1 MAPTWSMLRLWI
13 ASSWKK
19 LSAPLRR
26 ISGVTGHG
34 SGAVTHCF
42 PLYFWPF
49 FCPSCKLLSPTDV
62 KDSWINGASFL
73 IIIPAVAQNVVNRS
87 ELTLTHAYVLDP
99 KPESIILTMA
109 ASLKLPL
116 SLPVSMNPIALDLFN
131 REQPMNNTIAKVYL
145 PHTMIKGP
153 TTLGVTNT
161 PTLLDPEQWYNFVWK
176 AVHQAHP
183 PLSVR
188 GSTNAFLGELKNH
201 IKLNKDIPQTGR

>member
-1 MAPTWSMLRLWI
+1 
-13 ASSWKK
+13 
-19 LSAPLRR
+19 
-26 ISGVTGHG
+26 
-34 SGAVTHCF
+34 
-42 PLYFWPF
+42 
-49 FCPSCKLLSPTDV
+49 
-62 KDSWINGASFL
+62 
-73 IIIPAVAQNVVNRS
+73 
-87 ELTLTHAYVLDP
+87 
-99 KPESIILTMA
+99 MA

-145 PHTMIKGP
+145 PHTIIKGP

-161 PTLLDPEQWYNFVWK
+161 PTLLDSEQWYNFVWK

-201 IKLNKDIPQTGR
+201 IKLNKDIPQTGGSALKIHKDPS